1 MLLLSYW
8 RFLGSWTLRHSIL
21 NPPAAPHSRGLPG
34 STPGFSN
41 TVTPPP
47 PLHPAIGHWHRP
59 LLLHRRLD
67 TEAIPQPLWRD
78 GQSDDGEGVQQ
89 VSPRPVWRDSGDTS
103 YRLRDSAP
111 FPSREYKRDPR
122 GHTTPSAAPQP
133 HSGDITRSRSLSPL
147 GALLRRACAHSA
159 IHVSGKLKQGKLRQG
174 APGRNQRRK
183 VKATSRKKPGGKAV
197 WKDTPAQ
204 AESTNGGVLRTL
216 KNLAAFTV
224 DIKIAAEEGGSRR
237 IVADRPPPP
246 RSRLPRATSDNAI
259 PVPPPVHENIS
270 QLWGKVAQEGRGGT
284 PVYDD
289 ASPIAV
295 PRPGGPRL
303 RQSRSRRLVARSGS
317 VLSVATSSATAAW
330 KSIASIPDD
339 LAQSPRSLS
348 TSARHRSRRQ
358 ATNAKGDEQ
367 PRRMLEGCDGDTAS
381 SIRKATRERP
391 RAPAFEPWR
400 FRDEKPR
407 PSQTEAPADLNMEW
421 YWQSGRD
428 GEEAESLSLPR
439 LEAGRHEEYG
449 ARRDSARYESRRCRH
464 HTSGFGENEIVP
476 IGHYGAPRGATWES
490 AGKAPWSLLA
500 GMDRASSRDD
510 GSRRRPRNNR
520 HH

>member
-1 MLLLSYW
+1 MPS
-8 RFLGSWTLRHSIL
+8 
-21 NPPAAPHSRGLPG
+21 
-34 STPGFSN
+34 
-41 TVTPPP
+41 PP
-47 PLHPAIGHWHRP
+47 PLLHLAVGQRHRP

-67 TEAIPQPLWRD
+67 PEASPQPLWRD
-78 GQSDDGEGVQQ
+78 GRSDDGEGVQQ

-111 FPSREYKRDPR
+111 FPPREYKRDPR

-159 IHVSGKLKQGKLRQG
+159 IRVSGKLKQGKLRQG
-174 APGRNQRRK
+174 APGRNQRGK
-183 VKATSRKKPGGKAV
+183 AKATSRKKEGGKAV
-197 WKDTPAQ
+197 WKDTLAQ

-216 KNLAAFTV
+216 NLAAFTV
-224 DIKIAAEEGGSRR
+224 DMKIAAEEGGSRR

-246 RSRLPRATSDNAI
+246 RSSLPRATSDHAI

-270 QLWGKVAQEGRGGT
+270 QLWGKVAREGRGGT

-317 VLSVATSSATAAW
+317 VLSAATFSATAAW

-339 LAQSPRSLS
+339 RSQSPGSPS
-348 TSARHRSRRQ
+348 TGARRRSRRQ
-358 ATNAKGDEQ
+358 ANNAKGDERPQ
-367 PRRMLEGCDGDTAS
+367 RVLEGCDGDAAS
-381 SIRKATRERP
+381 PIRKEPRERR
-391 RAPAFEPWR
+391 RAPAFEPWGS
-400 FRDEKPR
+400 RDEKPR
-407 PSQTEAPADLNMEW
+407 PSQREAPADLNMEW

-428 GEEAESLSLPR
+428 GDEAEHVSLPR
-439 LEAGRHEEYG
+439 LEAGRHEGYG
-449 ARRDSARYESRRCRH
+449 ARRGSARYGSRRCRD

-476 IGHYGAPRGATWES
+476 VGRHGAPRGATRES
-490 AGKAPWSLLA
+490 AGKAPWTLLA

-510 GSRRRPRNNR
+510 DSRRRPSNNR